1 MNQLELYII
10 NNPGVTM
17 QQLLLADSG
26 RSANATVQAVCRL
39 VAKKKVVKMC
49 GFDRKY
55 EYYPRIKNRPI

>member
-1 MNQLELYII
+1 MKSLELYII

-17 QQLLLADSG
+17 RQIILDHPS
-26 RSANATVQAVCRL
+26 RSTAATIQAVCYL

-55 EYYPRIKNRPI
+55 EYYPRIKSRPL